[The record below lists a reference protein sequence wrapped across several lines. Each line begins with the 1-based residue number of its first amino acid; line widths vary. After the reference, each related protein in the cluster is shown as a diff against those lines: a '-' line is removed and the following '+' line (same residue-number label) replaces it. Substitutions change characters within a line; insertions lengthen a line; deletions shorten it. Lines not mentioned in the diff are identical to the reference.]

1 MAELAEQQ
9 RQDRRP
15 HLREVKGGR
24 GPVTREYPLARTR
37 NIGIMAHI
45 DAGKT
50 TTTERIL
57 YYTGRTYKI
66 GEVHEGAAVMD
77 WMVQE
82 QERGITITSAATTAH
97 WKGYWINI
105 IDTPGHVDFTVEVER
120 SLRVLDG
127 AIAVFDAVAGVEP
140 QSETVWRQADRYNV
154 PRICFVNKM
163 DRTGAD
169 FFRTVGMISDR
180 LNGTPVVVQLP
191 IGKEADFHGVV
202 DLVTMVAHYWPSDG
216 MGEQWEDRGIPD
228 DMRDQAEQYRHDLI
242 EALADH
248 DESIMEA
255 YVAGE
260 LVGADEI
267 RRALRRATIA
277 GEITPVL
284 CGSAFKNKAVQPLLD
299 AVCWYL
305 PSPSDLPAYEG
316 KHPSNGRFL
325 ERRPEDA
332 DPFSALAFKIMSD
345 PYVGRLTY
353 LRVYSGTLRSG
364 DQVVNSTRDRKERVG
379 RILQMHA
386 NHREDKEAV
395 FAGDIVAI
403 VGLKQTLTGDTLCDP
418 SDPVLLEEMSF
429 PAPVIDVAIEPK
441 SKVDSDKLGNALQR
455 LSEED
460 PTFRV
465 HTDEDTGQT
474 IISGMG
480 ELHLEVLV
488 DRLIREFNV
497 GANVGK
503 PQVAYRETV
512 RNPVQKVE
520 MRYVK
525 QTGGKGQYGHVVI
538 DLEPTG
544 PGGGYEFVNKVT
556 GGRIPTEYIPSV
568 DQGVQ
573 EAMASGVLAG
583 YPVVDVRVTLT
594 DGSHHDVDSSE
605 MAFKITGSMAFKEAA
620 RRSKPVLL
628 EPVFD
633 VEVVMPQE
641 HMGDVI
647 GDLSS
652 RRGRVESMDQR
663 GSDRIVK
670 AQVPLAEMFGYAT
683 ELRSR
688 TQGRA
693 TYTMQFDSYKEVPRS
708 IQEDVVASVR
718 GEPSGR

>member
-1 MAELAEQQ
+1 ML
-9 RQDRRP
+9 P
-15 HLREVKGGR
+15 
-24 GPVTREYPLARTR
+24 REYPLNRTR

-140 QSETVWRQADRYNV
+140 QSETVWRQADRYRV

-169 FFRTVGMISDR
+169 FFRTVEMIEQR
-180 LNGTPVVVQLP
+180 LNGRPVVVQLP
-191 IGKEADFHGVV
+191 IGKEMDFHGVV
-202 DLVTMVAHYWPSDG
+202 DLISMNAHYWPSDG
-216 MGEQWEDRGIPD
+216 MGEQWEDRPIPD
-228 DMRDQAEQYRHDLI
+228 DVRPQAEQYRHDLI
-242 EALADH
+242 EALADY
-248 DESIMEA
+248 DEQMMEN
-255 YVAGE
+255 YVAGDEPGVE
-260 LVGADEI
+260 LI
-267 RRALRRATIA
+267 RKALRTATVA
-277 GEITPVL
+277 NDITPIL

-305 PSPSDLPAYEG
+305 PSPVDLPPYKG
-316 KHPSNGRFL
+316 THPKTEEKI
-325 ERRPEDA
+325 ERKPEDHE
-332 DPFSALAFKIMSD
+332 PFSALAFKIMSD

-353 LRVYSGTLRSG
+353 LRVYSGALKSG
-364 DQVVNSTRDRKERVG
+364 DQVLNSTRDRKERVG

-386 NHREDKEAV
+386 NHREDKDAV
-395 FAGDIVAI
+395 FTGDIVAV
-403 VGLKQTLTGDTLCDP
+403 VGLKSTLTGDTLCDT
-418 SDPVLLEEMSF
+418 SEPVLLEEMNF

-441 SKVDSDKLGNALQR
+441 SKVDSDKLGNALQK

-488 DRLIREFNV
+488 DRLIREFKV
-497 GANVGK
+497 GANVGR
-503 PQVAYRETV
+503 PQVAYRETIRQPAV
-512 RNPVQKVE
+512 KVDT
-520 MRYVK
+520 RYVK

-538 DLEPTG
+538 NLEPTG
-544 PGGGYEFVNKVT
+544 PGGGYEFINKIT

-594 DGSHHDVDSSE
+594 DGSYHEVDSSE
-605 MAFKITGSMAFKEAA
+605 MAFKISGSMAFKNAA
-620 RRSKPVLL
+620 RKAQPVLL
-628 EPVFD
+628 EPIFD
-633 VEVVMPQE
+633 VEVVTPE
-641 HMGDVI
+641 EYMGDVI
-647 GDLSS
+647 GDLSG
-652 RRGRVESMDQR
+652 RRGRIEEMDQR

-693 TYTMQFDSYKEVPRS
+693 TYTMQFNSYQEVPKS
-708 IQEDVVASVR
+708 IADDVVASVR
-718 GEPSGR
+718 GEPVGT